1 MDEKFCLNIKMTSVN
16 AIVFILLTLTA
27 SSLQRPTFFKN
38 TFKGL
43 RGISTNVNLLKH
55 VRAVYYHEQTVAIVD
70 LGFNNELHDCN
81 IVEVYE
87 PEEAIEVLRN
97 LSLTANPQRVSFEQ
111 IMKLLQQ
118 CETLDS
124 IQTQD
129 LLDTSEDKQDGKS
142 YSRISP
148 LTLFSGILPGT
159 KWCGAGDIA
168 DNYHDLGREANIDR
182 CCRNHDLCPVKVR
195 AHTSRF
201 NLNNNSLYTKSHCT
215 CDELFYNCLKNTK
228 NSIADLLGNIYFN
241 IIRVPCIEDISSRWN
256 QESEK
261 QFISVKMKY

>member
-1 MDEKFCLNIKMTSVN
+1 MTSVN

-43 RGISTNVNLLKH
+43 RGISTNVNLLKY

-70 LGFNNELHDCN
+70 LGLNNELHDCN

-97 LSLTANPQRVSFEQ
+97 LSLTSNPQRVSFEQ
-111 IMKLLQQ
+111 IMKLLEQ

-129 LLDTSEDKQDGKS
+129 LLDTSEDT
-142 YSRISP
+142 ISFA
-148 LTLFSGILPGT
+148 LNIYFLFFTFCQGT

-195 AHTSRF
+195 ARTSRF

-215 CDELFYNCLKNTK
+215 CDELFYNCLKNSK

-241 IIRVPCIEDISSRWN
+241 IIRVPCIEDISSQWN
-256 QESEK
+256 QESKK
-261 QFISVKMKY
+261 QFVSVKMKY